1 MSIVPE
7 FICHPIIIIVVMQA
21 CLISNFHNLL
31 LTQESCYSR
40 GAVRGMS
47 GTPVHLAAFLL
58 QRMNAHLQEN
68 MDSIIF
74 VFKSFFF
81 CITLTTQRRYYCIR
95 TQYTLGVLVKL
106 Y

>member
-1 MSIVPE
+1 
-7 FICHPIIIIVVMQA
+7 MQA

-47 GTPVHLAAFLL
+47 ETPVHLAAFLY

-68 MDSIIF
+68 MDSIILF
-74 VFKSFFF
+74 LKVSFSVLHLLLRED
-81 CITLTTQRRYYCIR
+81 IIALGLS
-95 TQYTLGVLVKL
+95 TLGVLVKL